1 MNEELILALN
11 RTSKYLWDSKLKAMG
26 RQNGGNVFVCF
37 LPDLG
42 VVVDLSI
49 QNFSRA
55 PFLVFC
61 AQQDDLPFMFS
72 GIKYIRIPVKIDQII
87 EEFELATNEIEY
99 TEKEHGYTY
108 MQYLSTM
115 KRRATYHK

>member
-1 MNEELILALN
+1 MHEELASSVN
-11 RTSKYLWDSKLKAMG
+11 RASNYLWDSKLKTMRG
-26 RQNGGNVFVCF
+26 QNEGNVFVCF
-37 LPDLG
+37 LADLG
-42 VVVDLSI
+42 VVMDLAI
-49 QNFSRA
+49 QNSCRA

-61 AQQDDLPFMFS
+61 AQQDDLPFTFS

-87 EEFELATNEIEY
+87 EEFELATKEIEY

-108 MQYLSTM
+108 MRYLSTM

>member
-11 RTSKYLWDSKLKAMG
+11 RASKYLWDSKLKAMG

-61 AQQDDLPFMFS
+61 AQQDDLPFTFS

-87 EEFELATNEIEY
+87 EEFELATKEIEY

-108 MQYLSTM
+108 MRYLSTM